1 MVKDHTHDKPDFYN
15 DLDKTYENIWD
26 QLIIGKS
33 KSKSELH
40 QGYISTFNDSF
51 PSVRT
56 VVLRHVDKKNNTIS
70 FHTDIRSSKI
80 DEIKKNNSVT
90 MLFYDHGKRYKLK
103 CREKLKLIIKTIKQ
117 KWPGIT
123 QGHLARNVMLLKR
136 HLEPPQMNQLQGTY
150 QSMKT
155 NCRTM
160 IFYKTVTTTLL

>member
-1 MVKDHTHDKPDFYN
+1 MVKDHTHDIPDFYD

-80 DEIKKNNSVT
+80 DEIKKIA
-90 MLFYDHGKRYKLK
+90 L
-103 CREKLKLIIKTIKQ
+103 
-117 KWPGIT
+117 
-123 QGHLARNVMLLKR
+123 
-136 HLEPPQMNQLQGTY
+136 
-150 QSMKT
+150 
-155 NCRTM
+155 
-160 IFYKTVTTTLL
+160 